1 MLITPLKKEVIVI
14 KNYFYDVNGLAQKE
28 EIKREIVVA
37 AVLEIV
43 NSGAVNTGVQNS
55 LNHIQNKL
63 AETVDAIQAV
73 LEKK

>member
-1 MLITPLKKEVIVI
+1 MI
-14 KNYFYDVNGLAQKE
+14 KNYFYDVNGLPQKE

-73 LEKK
+73 LEKNSC

>member
-1 MLITPLKKEVIVI
+1 MI
-14 KNYFYDVNGLAQKE
+14 KNYFYDVNGLPQKE

-73 LEKK
+73 LERK

>member
-1 MLITPLKKEVIVI
+1 MI
-14 KNYFYDVNGLAQKE
+14 KNYFYDVNGLPQKE
-28 EIKREIVVA
+28 EVKREIVVA

-73 LEKK
+73 LERK

>member
-1 MLITPLKKEVIVI
+1 MI
-14 KNYFYDVNGLAQKE
+14 KNYFYDVNGLPQKE

-73 LEKK
+73 LEKKIAVKFL

>member
-1 MLITPLKKEVIVI
+1 MI
-14 KNYFYDVNGLAQKE
+14 KNYFYDANGLDQKE
-28 EIKREIVVA
+28 EVKREIVVA

-43 NSGAVNTGVQNS
+43 NSAAVNTGVQNS

-63 AETVDAIQAV
+63 SETVDAIQAV

>member
-1 MLITPLKKEVIVI
+1 MI
-14 KNYFYDVNGLAQKE
+14 KNYFYDVNGLPQKE

>member
-1 MLITPLKKEVIVI
+1 MI
-14 KNYFYDVNGLAQKE
+14 KNYFYDVNGLPQKE
-28 EIKREIVVA
+28 EIKREIVV

>member
-14 KNYFYDVNGLAQKE
+14 KNYFYDVNGLPQKE

-55 LNHIQNKL
+55 LNHIQKQ
-63 AETVDAIQAV
+63 IS
-73 LEKK
+73 